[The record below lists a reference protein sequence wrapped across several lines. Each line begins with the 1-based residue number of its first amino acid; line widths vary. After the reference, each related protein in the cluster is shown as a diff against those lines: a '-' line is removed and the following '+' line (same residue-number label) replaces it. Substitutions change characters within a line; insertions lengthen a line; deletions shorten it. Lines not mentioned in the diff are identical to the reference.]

1 MKVSVNWIREYL
13 DFELPATDELVA
25 KIGAQI
31 GGVDEVTDIGSK
43 YRGVIIVRVATVT
56 KMDDSDHLNICMI
69 DDGRVTQNVNREHSG
84 FVQVVC
90 GAPNVREGMY
100 VAWLPPG
107 SVVPSSVDDSEPF
120 VLSARPLRG
129 VVSNGMLASAKELGI
144 GDSHDGILELN
155 QLDAKPGDDF
165 AQTYKLNDIII
176 DIENKMFTHRPDCFG
191 QLGVAREVAG
201 IFGQQFTSPR
211 WYTQTNSLVTKS
223 GDVSMQVSLTNEIPE
238 LVPRYMLVAMDD
250 ITVEDSPVWLQT
262 YLTRVGIRPIN
273 NIVDVTN
280 YIMMLTGQ
288 PLHAFDYDKVAVDG
302 RATIVVRNPHV
313 DETLSLLD
321 GKTIKPRPEA
331 ILICDQDKAI
341 GLGGIMGAKNSEI
354 DSNTKRILI
363 ECASFDMYNI
373 RRTSME
379 HGIFSDAVTRFTK
392 GQSEWQNPAVLFQT
406 VQMIQSLCPE
416 AKPVGRVVDQH
427 QPNRETLAVPVTVDF
442 INQRLGLQLNA
453 DDMQTL
459 LQNVEFQVTI
469 TDDGLLVEAPF
480 WRTDIELR
488 EDVVEEIGRLHGFDY
503 LPIDLPFREIRP
515 THRDDMLQLKAR
527 IRVYLA
533 KAGANELLNYSF
545 VHGKL
550 LDKATQDKSLAY
562 RVSNALSPDLQYYR
576 LSLMPSL
583 LEKVHPNIKLG
594 YEQFV
599 LYEMGKGHN
608 IQHIDSDGLPV
619 EFEMLEA
626 VYAAHDK
633 AAAPGAP
640 FYQARNYMVSLLE
653 ELGLAVSLRPLPETM
668 TFSTVQPFD
677 PVRAALVYVAGTDT
691 LLGGI
696 GEFKASVKKGFKLP
710 TASAGFNLSLTD
722 VWQAVQASLKSRY
735 TQLPRFPKV
744 SQDITLTVSSDISY
758 QQLYDVVL
766 IAIHAAQ
773 PDYVLSL
780 LQPLDIYQSEDDVE
794 HKNISF
800 RLQIASYKRTLT
812 DPEITKLLDLVAA
825 AAYEQ
830 LNAERI

>member
-1 MKVSVNWIREYL
+1 MKVSVTWIREYL
-13 DFELPATDELVA
+13 NFKLPATDELVA

-31 GGVDEVTDIGSK
+31 GGVDEIIDVGAK
-43 YRGVIIVRVATVT
+43 YRGVVIARVATVS
-56 KMDDSDHLNICMI
+56 KMEESDHLNVCMI

-90 GAPNVREGMY
+90 GAPNVCEGMF

-107 SVVPSSVDDSEPF
+107 SVVPSSVDDADPF
-120 VLSARPLRG
+120 ILSARPLRG

-144 GDSHDGILELN
+144 GDSHDGILELDGEH
-155 QLDAKPGDDF
+155 QPGDDF
-165 AQTYKLNDIII
+165 ATSYGLNDIII

-223 GDVSMQVSLTNEIPE
+223 GDVSMQISLTNEIPE
-238 LVPRYMLVAMDD
+238 LVPRYMLVALDD
-250 ITVEDSPVWLQT
+250 IAVAASPVWLQT

-302 RATIVVRNPHV
+302 RATIVVRKPHI
-313 DETLSLLD
+313 DEPLTLLD
-321 GKTIKPRPEA
+321 GKTIKPRAEA
-331 ILICDQDKAI
+331 ILICDQEKAI
-341 GLGGIMGAKNSEI
+341 GLGGIMGGKNSEI
-354 DSNTKRILI
+354 DTNTKRILI

-373 RRTSME
+373 RRSSME

-392 GQSEWQNPAVLFQT
+392 GQSEWQNPAVLFQA

-427 QPNRETLAVPVTVDF
+427 QPNRETRPVHVTTNF
-442 INQRLGLQLNA
+442 INQRLGLSLGA
-453 DDMQTL
+453 EDMQLL
-459 LQNVEFQVTI
+459 LQHVEFQVTI
-469 TDDGLLVEAPF
+469 GDDGLLVEAPF

-488 EDVVEEIGRLHGFDY
+488 EDVVEEIGRLHGFDN
-503 LPIDLPFREIRP
+503 LPVALPRREITP
-515 THRDDMLQLKAR
+515 TPRDAMIELKAS
-527 IRVYLA
+527 IRAYLA
-533 KAGANELLNYSF
+533 KAGANELVTYSF
-545 VHGKL
+545 VHGNL
-550 LDKATQDKSLAY
+550 LDKASQDKSLAY

-594 YEQFV
+594 YDQFV

-608 IQHIDSDGLPV
+608 TEHHDNDGLPV

-626 VYAAHDK
+626 VYAAQDK
-633 AAAPGAP
+633 VAPAGAA
-640 FYQARNYMVSLLE
+640 FYQARNYLVSLLS
-653 ELGLAVSLRPLPETM
+653 ELGLAVTFRPLPDGM
-668 TFSTVQPFD
+668 TFSTVQPFEAA
-677 PVRAALVYVAGTDT
+677 RAALVYVVGTET
-691 LLGGI
+691 LLGGV
-696 GEFKASVKKGFKLP
+696 GEFKASVNKGFKLP
-710 TASAGFNLSLTD
+710 KASAGFNLSLSD
-722 VWQAVQASLKSRY
+722 VRQALQASEHSHYK
-735 TQLPRFPKV
+735 QLPRFPNI
-744 SQDITLTVSSDISY
+744 SQDITLKVASEISH

-766 IAIHAAQ
+766 VTLEAVQ
-773 PDYVLSL
+773 PDHVLSS
-780 LQPLDIYQSEDDVE
+780 LQPLNIYQSDDDLQ
-794 HKNISF
+794 HKNISL
-800 RLQIASYKRTLT
+800 RLHIASYERTLT
-812 DPEITKLLDLVAA
+812 DAEIAKVLDLVAA
-825 AAYEQ
+825 ATSQQ